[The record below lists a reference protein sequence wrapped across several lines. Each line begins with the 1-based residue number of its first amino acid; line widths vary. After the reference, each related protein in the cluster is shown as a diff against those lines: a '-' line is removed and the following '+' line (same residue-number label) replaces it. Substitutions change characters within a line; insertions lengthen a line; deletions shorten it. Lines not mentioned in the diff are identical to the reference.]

1 MQLKRN
7 NLAKSHLQI
16 FSVFSLTLHRA
27 AMARPETTTLT
38 KHPFTAHS
46 ITPTP
51 LFQKVVH
58 VMHLPLALTRDALDD
73 IVDADDHLRRLGG
86 GEEDLLL
93 DAVALGDATLGHVPD
108 GARQDVDAR
117 DAGVGVRERRA
128 QLTHDLAA
136 VEAASQLLHR
146 TLCSTMW
153 AGCDVRSK

>member
-1 MQLKRN
+1 
-7 NLAKSHLQI
+7 
-16 FSVFSLTLHRA
+16 
-27 AMARPETTTLT
+27 
-38 KHPFTAHS
+38 
-46 ITPTP
+46 
-51 LFQKVVH
+51 
-58 VMHLPLALTRDALDD
+58 MHLPLALTRDVLDD

-136 VEAASQLLHR
+136 VEAASQFTAPH
-146 TLCSTMW
+146 TLQH
-153 AGCDVRSK
+153 DVGWV